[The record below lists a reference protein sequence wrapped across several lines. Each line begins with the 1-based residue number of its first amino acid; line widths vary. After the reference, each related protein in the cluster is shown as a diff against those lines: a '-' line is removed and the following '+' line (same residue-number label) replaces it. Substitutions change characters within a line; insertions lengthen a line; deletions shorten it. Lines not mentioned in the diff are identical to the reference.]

1 VAFRYRALFPKI
13 GAYLTLLFAAVLIA
27 ACSEEPPYPKPV
39 NNQSYAIDP
48 VFREFYN
55 KFGGASV
62 LGEAISP
69 VQWDGDT
76 AYQYT
81 MDALLVSDPQQPV
94 KRIHLAPIGLDLGI
108 GEPPVA
114 EGSKTGEYYLGGHYI
129 YRNFVKLYRQLG
141 EDNYVGKPLTEVRF
155 NQEKRRYE
163 QYFENL
169 GFYQLEGE
177 SQDSV
182 HLLAYG
188 AWKCGSPC
196 SVIPPA
202 NAIVSQ
208 EPVVKPPFSDGVRKF
223 GADFTGAPLSEA
235 YQAVDGKLEQIFE
248 NVVLMYD
255 TSSTSGVRL
264 RPVEGMLGVSPDPL
278 ESDNNDPTF
287 TFYPVQGDKGYNVP
301 NFLMDYIN
309 QHGGLDVSGPPLS
322 VYSELNDQIH
332 HQCFLNLCLNLDQNR
347 LIQPAP
353 LGYNYRDRFRKA
365 ASQSTVDVG
374 SAEKEVTLQVW
385 NSYPMVSSTQDQE
398 IGVSIQEN
406 NAPLANLEPV
416 LVVTLPDGTQTPYKM
431 PPTDQDGQSHFRVG
445 PISAPNGTLI
455 PYQVCISIR
464 SGERYCYKDSY
475 LIWTNQ

>member
-1 VAFRYRALFPKI
+1 VTFRNRELFSRFS
-13 GAYLTLLFAAVLIA
+13 AYLILLFIAGLIA
-27 ACSEEPPYPKPV
+27 ACSEENLAAKPV
-39 NNQSYAIDP
+39 NAQVYAIEP
-48 VFREFYN
+48 MFREFYN
-55 KFGGASV
+55 KLGGTSV

-69 VQWDGDT
+69 VQRDGDS

-81 MDALLVSDPQQPV
+81 MAALLVSDPQKPQ
-94 KRIHLAPIGLDLGI
+94 KRYHLAPIGLDLGI

-114 EGSKTGEYYLGGHYI
+114 EGRQPGEVYINGHNI
-129 YRNFVKLYRQLG
+129 YKNFVKLYLQLG
-141 EDNYVGKPLTEVRF
+141 QDNYVGKPLTEVRF

-177 SQDSV
+177 PQDSV

-196 SVIPPA
+196 SVTPPS
-202 NAIVSQ
+202 NALVSQ
-208 EPVVKPPFSDGVRKF
+208 EPVVKAPFSDGVRKL

-248 NVVLMYD
+248 NVVLMYN
-255 TSSTSGVRL
+255 TSDSSGVRL
-264 RPVEGMLGVSPDPL
+264 RPVEGMLGATPDTL
-278 ESDNNDPTF
+278 EADNNDPAF

-301 NFLMDYIN
+301 NYLMDYIN
-309 QHGGLDVSGPPLS
+309 QHGGLDVTGPPIS
-322 VYSELNDQIH
+322 TYSQLNDQVN
-332 HQCFLNLCLNLDQNR
+332 HQCFLNLCLNVDQNR
-347 LIQPAP
+347 QVQPAP

-365 ASQSTVDVG
+365 ASQSTLEVG
-374 SAEKEVTLQVW
+374 NAEKEVTLQVW

-416 LVVTLPDGTQTPYKM
+416 LVVTLPDGTQQPYKM
-431 PPTDQDGQSHFRVG
+431 PPTNQDGQSHFRVG
-445 PISAPNGTLI
+445 PIPAPNGTLI